1 MKTYSVWLLTHT
13 ASLAGSGGSC
23 SSRQGRP
30 PEGSETV
37 DRDNTQSLHI
47 TGSKSPC
54 LRVSYNLLQ
63 VSAEVCSPRLRLQPT
78 RPSCPSSFG
87 SAAGLEIFETLQM
100 IKCVFLSLAL
110 APCALSQLQLVASGP
125 GLGKVSEPLTLT
137 CAVSGVSINTQCH
150 VWYWV
155 RQFPGEELE
164 SMGYVYP
171 YIRVTRYTPSLQ
183 DLITISTDTTS
194 NQVSLQLHSL
204 TAADTATY
212 YCARRDTVTW
222 KQGAWDKKGASHTPR
237 LPERRHLTL
246 PLRSTPFRCPWKET
260 LCQRH
265 PRSWREAEKEET
277 PALVTGQKRN
287 FVTGVLQFWKPPIR
301 T

>member
-78 RPSCPSSFG
+78 RPSCPSSVG

-110 APCALSQLQLVASGP
+110 APCALSQLQLVATGP
-125 GLGKVSEPLTLT
+125 GVGKVSEPIPLT
-137 CAVSGVSINTQCH
+137 CAVSGVSVTSRDY
-150 VWYWV
+150 VWHWL
-155 RQFPGEELE
+155 RQPPGEGLE
-164 SMGYVYP
+164 YMGRVYL
-171 YIRVTRYTPSLQ
+171 YSRSTHAPSLQ
-183 DLITISTDTTS
+183 GQITISADTAK
-194 NQVSLQLHSL
+194 NQVSLTLRSL

-212 YCARRDTVTW
+212 YCAWRDTYEKLIFGKGTKVTVE
-222 KQGAWDKKGASHTPR
+222 P
-237 LPERRHLTL
+237 
-246 PLRSTPFRCPWKET
+246 
-260 LCQRH
+260 
-265 PRSWREAEKEET
+265 
-277 PALVTGQKRN
+277 
-287 FVTGVLQFWKPPIR
+287 
-301 T
+301 